1 MSEEWLSVADIR
13 AAQARSSEEGLPDN
27 HVVTIVERTLTVDIP
42 ELIQNNIKTDTVTL
56 ELDSEWDGI
65 SPVIIFECSDADY
78 QVQYEGAATHIPQ
91 AVMKN
96 TGSVG
101 CSVCGY
107 DDTGE
112 VRLVTKAA
120 PSTFSVVASGSF
132 IGEISEDDVSLLG
145 QILAAADAANAAA
158 NKVENASFTATA
170 TTLEPGE
177 SATAQITG
185 DDLKMTVAF
194 GIPKGE
200 TGEPGVAAT
209 IAVGTVTTGEPGT
222 DAAVSNSG
230 TAQAAV
236 LDFTIPKGD
245 APVRGV
251 DYWTAEDVEQVV
263 ADAKAQ
269 AVAELAEIGNV
280 PKRTVSDLVAHGED
294 AYAQKPIEV
303 RVKGKTRQNLWVNPS
318 WTQDGITVTSN
329 DDGSI
334 TVEGT
339 ATQRVTINT
348 KSYALRA
355 GSSYTA
361 SSDKKMSDS
370 WHAGQAGLGAG
381 FCVLYRS
388 SANVSRGQTLFGYGD
403 ELTKSFV
410 VPSDAARVEF
420 YVIVEEGF
428 NVSGT
433 YRVMLNEGSEAEPW
447 CPPGL
452 NSVDELSLVTAGKNL
467 WQSPA
472 TQTNNGITFTQ
483 NDDGSFTL
491 EGSLSAA
498 SPSGMLFGNSTVAAP
513 PPGSQVTLSVDSA
526 LSENYV
532 RVILQFVNSGGDVL
546 GGNNYVGF
554 GDTLSKTMIVPS
566 GVDHIS
572 LGVYVIS
579 SAPAGTAVS
588 GTYHPQLELGSTATA
603 YEPPN
608 VTTTPLP
615 EVELRSLPNGTCDEL
630 VIGADGTC
638 EVERNTGIWTFT
650 GSENWARDPAIGGI
664 EIPYF
669 GCTFS
674 GTSENVPRINWG
686 GCNDRL
692 PVENPYTYSGDCF
705 YIFANGSGYIARI
718 RKSGCNDV
726 ASIKEWLASN
736 NVHAVY
742 GAVDT
747 TEPQTSVT
755 LPVLPAPTFNQ
766 YHDGD
771 IPSDTSV
778 NYARDINIVLS
789 NLEAVQTAL
798 LGGEE

>member
-13 AAQARSSEEGLPDN
+13 AAQAQSSEEGLPDN

-158 NKVENASFTATA
+158 NKVENASFAATA

-251 DYWTAEDVEQVV
+251 DYWTAEDVEAVV
-263 ADAKAQ
+263 EDAKAQ

-280 PKRTVSDLVAHGED
+280 PKKTVTDLVAHGED

-303 RVKGKTRQNLWVNPS
+303 RVKGKTRQNLWANPS
-318 WTQDGITVTSN
+318 GTQNGIAVTSN

-339 ATQRVTINT
+339 ATQRATFGF

-355 GSSYTA
+355 GSSYTV

-370 WHAGQAGLGAG
+370 WTVGQVGMGAG
-381 FCVLYRS
+381 FGIIYKNS
-388 SANVSRGQTLFGYGD
+388 SDVTTGQTLFGYGN
-403 ELTKSFV
+403 ELTKSFAAS
-410 VPSDAARVEF
+410 SDAAYVEF
-420 YVIVEEGF
+420 YVIVEEGVTVNASF
-428 NVSGT
+428 
-433 YRVMLNEGSEAEPW
+433 RVMLVEGTEVPD
-447 CPPGL
+447 CFTPPASIT
-452 NSVDELSLVTAGKNL
+452 SVQAGNLVMAGKNL
-467 WQSPA
+467 
-472 TQTNNGITFTQ
+472 
-483 NDDGSFTL
+483 L
-491 EGSLSAA
+491 A
-498 SPSGMLFGNSTVAAP
+498 SNFGHLA
-513 PPGSQVTLSVDSA
+513 
-526 LSENYV
+526 Y
-532 RVILQFVNSGGDVL
+532 R
-546 GGNNYVGF
+546 
-554 GDTLSKTMIVPS
+554 
-566 GVDHIS
+566 
-572 LGVYVIS
+572 
-579 SAPAGTAVS
+579 S
-588 GTYHPQLELGSTATA
+588 GTYAQADMPAPSSLSGRKVAVSVYVNGEDVTEEPNWALYIGASIDAITATSALTLLPTKKNGTVGNILDDTIIRFYVNNVFWPTDCEIAVQLELGSTATA

-608 VTTTPLP
+608 VTQTPLP
-615 EVELRSLPNGTCDEL
+615 EVELRSLPSGTCDEL
-630 VIGADGTC
+630 VIHADGTC

-650 GSENWARDPAIGGI
+650 GSENWAQDPAIGGI

-747 TEPQTSVT
+747 TEPQSSVT
-755 LPVLPAPTFNQ
+755 LPVLPAPTFNA
-766 YHDGD
+766 YSDAD

>member
-158 NKVENASFTATA
+158 NKVENASFAATA

-280 PKRTVSDLVAHGED
+280 PKKTVTGKMAHADD
-294 AYAQKPIEV
+294 AYAAKPLWLTV
-303 RVKGKTRQNLWVNPS
+303 YGNTRQNLWANPS
-318 WTQDGITVTSN
+318 GTQNGITVTSN

-334 TVEGT
+334 TLSGT
-339 ATQRVTINT
+339 ASAGATFSSEKLYVLRPGSTYTLSIDKLVTGFVDDCGIAIHYYDIDDT
-348 KSYALRA
+348 LL
-355 GSSYTA
+355 GSSAIGRT
-361 SSDKKMSDS
+361 
-370 WHAGQAGLGAG
+370 
-381 FCVLYRS
+381 
-388 SANVSRGQTLFGYGD
+388 
-403 ELTKSFV
+403 LTKATFEA
-410 VPSDAARVEF
+410 PSNAAYAICRINFSTDAT
-420 YVIVEEGF
+420 
-428 NVSGT
+428 VSGT
-433 YRVMLNEGSEAEPW
+433 YRVMLNEGGEAEPW

-452 NSVDELSLVTAGKNL
+452 NGVDELSVVCAGKNL
-467 WQSPA
+467 YKPF
-472 TQTNNGITFTQ
+472 TNGKVTA
-483 NDDGSFTL
+483 NDDGSMTVFASAESWASGTL
-491 EGSLSAA
+491 NPINLPAG
-498 SPSGMLFGNSTVAAP
+498 T
-513 PPGSQVTLSVDSA
+513 QVTLSSDNV
-526 LSENYV
+526 
-532 RVILQFVNSGGDVL
+532 F
-546 GGNNYVGF
+546 GGNVGF
-554 GDTLSKTMIVPS
+554 GAFFYASDKSYTEAALYNLSSRTIKLSEDCVAYQCWFNGAT
-566 GVDHIS
+566 G
-572 LGVYVIS
+572 
-579 SAPAGTAVS
+579 SAVTCRMMM
-588 GTYHPQLELGSTATA
+588 EIGSTATSF
-603 YEPPN
+603 EPYQGS
-608 VTTTPLP
+608 TTPIDLDGHA
-615 EVELRSLPNGTCDEL
+615 LNSLPDGTRDEL
-630 VIGADGTC
+630 TIDATGAVTLTQRVGVKVLPGDAASWKQDTSGAGLRYSTSISPDAVHNYVPGT
-638 EVERNTGIWTFT
+638 VKSDALPPRGFSVDPY
-650 GSENWARDPAIGGI
+650 GSTHIMVAWDNA
-664 EIPYF
+664 Y
-669 GCTFS
+669 
-674 GTSENVPRINWG
+674 
-686 GCNDRL
+686 
-692 PVENPYTYSGDCF
+692 
-705 YIFANGSGYIARI
+705 
-718 RKSGCNDV
+718 
-726 ASIKEWLASN
+726 ASIGSDETAQTIAS
-736 NVHAVY
+736 VCGGKTLLY
-742 GAVDT
+742 PLDD
-747 TEPQTSVT
+747 PQMTPLSAVT
-755 LPVLPAPTFNQ
+755 LPTLPAPTFNA
-766 YHDGD
+766 YSDAD

>member
-303 RVKGKTRQNLWVNPS
+303 RVKGRTVKNLWLAINGTRNGVTIS
-318 WTQDGITVTSN
+318 TDETGLITITGTPTGPVIIYTEPMQTIKPNTSYSYALTKIISN
-329 DDGSI
+329 DMNDASFALNGGGSNNRHFGIDTNGTFVSPNIGNDAVFRCQFYIGSI
-334 TVEGT
+334 SSLIGQPFNWSGRVMLVEGT
-339 ATQRVTINT
+339 EVPDCFTPP
-348 KSYALRA
+348 
-355 GSSYTA
+355 A
-361 SSDKKMSDS
+361 SITS
-370 WHAGQAGLGAG
+370 
-381 FCVLYRS
+381 V
-388 SANVSRGQTLFGYGD
+388 QTG
-403 ELTKSFV
+403 
-410 VPSDAARVEF
+410 
-420 YVIVEEGF
+420 
-428 NVSGT
+428 N
-433 YRVMLNEGSEAEPW
+433 
-447 CPPGL
+447 
-452 NSVDELSLVTAGKNL
+452 LVTAGKNL
-467 WQSPA
+467 LGSS
-472 TQTNNGITFTQ
+472 TF
-483 NDDGSFTL
+483 
-491 EGSLSAA
+491 
-498 SPSGMLFGNSTVAAP
+498 
-513 PPGSQVTLSVDSA
+513 
-526 LSENYV
+526 
-532 RVILQFVNSGGDVL
+532 SGGAP
-546 GGNNYVGF
+546 GEGF
-554 GDTLSKTMIVPS
+554 LNF
-566 GVDHIS
+566 S
-572 LGVYVIS
+572 L
-579 SAPAGTAVS
+579 PAGTYTLSCYNAEDWWTDSSNGSVWYIHDS
-588 GTYHPQLELGSTATA
+588 NLNFIMPVNMDSPSVGSRSHGVFTLLYSSDFTLHTYKAGINEMATNLQLELGSTATA

-615 EVELRSLPNGTCDEL
+615 EVELRGLPNGTCDEL
-630 VIGADGTC
+630 VIKADGTC

-650 GSENWARDPAIGGI
+650 GSENWAQDPAIGGI

-747 TEPQTSVT
+747 TEPQSSVT
-755 LPVLPAPTFNQ
+755 LPVLPAPTFNA
-766 YHDGD
+766 YSDAD

-778 NYARDINIVLS
+778 NYARDINIALS

>member
-13 AAQARSSEEGLPDN
+13 AAQTQSSEEGLPDN

-56 ELDSEWDGI
+56 ELDAEWDGI

-96 TGSVG
+96 TGSIG
-101 CSVCGY
+101 LSVCGY

-112 VRLVTKAA
+112 IRLVTKAA
-120 PSTFSVVASGSF
+120 PSTFTVVASGSF

-158 NKVENASFTATA
+158 NKVENASFAATA

-251 DYWTAEDVEQVV
+251 DYWTAEDVEAVV
-263 ADAKAQ
+263 EDAKAQ

-280 PKRTVSDLVAHGED
+280 PKRTVTDLVAHGED

-303 RVKGKTRQNLWVNPS
+303 RIKGKTRQNLWVNPS
-318 WTQDGITVTSN
+318 GTQNGITVTSN
-329 DDGSI
+329 DNGSI
-334 TVEGT
+334 TLSGT
-339 ATQRVTINT
+339 ASAGATFFSEKLYV
-348 KSYALRA
+348 LRPDSTYTMSIDKPVA
-355 GSSYTA
+355 GFVDGCGIAIHYYDIDDTLLGSSAIGRT
-361 SSDKKMSDS
+361 
-370 WHAGQAGLGAG
+370 
-381 FCVLYRS
+381 
-388 SANVSRGQTLFGYGD
+388 
-403 ELTKSFV
+403 LTKATYEA
-410 VPSDAARVEF
+410 PSNAAYAICRINFSTDAT
-420 YVIVEEGF
+420 
-428 NVSGT
+428 VSGT
-433 YRVMLNEGSEAEPW
+433 YRVMLNEGSTAQPW

-452 NSVDELSLVTAGKNL
+452 SSVDELSVVTAGKNL
-467 WQSPA
+467 ADIHGYVKQSSDYYSADDNGRITVKA
-472 TQTNNGITFTQ
+472 TDIRTWSTVPLICTLPPGDYVANMSDNDGITYQ
-483 NDDGSFTL
+483 LSIND
-491 EGSLSAA
+491 
-498 SPSGMLFGNSTVAAP
+498 
-513 PPGSQVTLSVDSA
+513 
-526 LSENYV
+526 
-532 RVILQFVNSGGDVL
+532 VNKPNTTTATTFHLD
-546 GGNNYVGF
+546 
-554 GDTLSKTMIVPS
+554 VPS
-566 GVDHIS
+566 AIKVKFYNTG
-572 LGVYVIS
+572 
-579 SAPAGTAVS
+579 SANFS
-588 GTYHPQLELGSTATA
+588 IELGSTATA

-615 EVELRSLPNGTCDEL
+615 EVELRSLPNGMCDEL

-638 EVERNTGIWTFT
+638 RVERNLGQKTIDAEHPISVTSF
-650 GSENWARDPAIGGI
+650 RPA
-664 EIPYF
+664 
-669 GCTFS
+669 S
-674 GTSENVPRINWG
+674 GTDLPYASLNNMFTPFDSLSHDITQTIISTSWPSIVTLKSRNVYRMWNSTIFVDERFTDAETAESIINEAG
-686 GCNDRL
+686 G
-692 PVENPYTYSGDCF
+692 TF
-705 YIFANGSGYIARI
+705 
-718 RKSGCNDV
+718 V
-726 ASIKEWLASN
+726 AQIPLS
-736 NVHAVY
+736 
-742 GAVDT
+742 
-747 TEPQTSVT
+747 TEPQSPVT
-755 LPVLPAPTFNQ
+755 LPQLPAPTFNQ

-771 IPSDTSV
+771 VPSDTSTT
-778 NYARDINIVLS
+778 YARDINIVLS

>member
-78 QVQYEGAATHIPQ
+78 QVQYEGVATHIPQ

-158 NKVENASFTATA
+158 NKVENASFAATA

-280 PKRTVSDLVAHGED
+280 PKKIVTDLVAHGED

-303 RVKGKTRQNLWVNPS
+303 RVKGKTRRNLWVNPS
-318 WTQDGITVTSN
+318 GTQNGITVTSN
-329 DDGSI
+329 DNGSI
-334 TVEGT
+334 TLSGT
-339 ATQRVTINT
+339 ASAGATFSSEKLYVLRPGSTYTLSIDKQVTGFVDGCGIAIHYYDIDDT
-348 KSYALRA
+348 LL
-355 GSSYTA
+355 GSFAIGRT
-361 SSDKKMSDS
+361 
-370 WHAGQAGLGAG
+370 
-381 FCVLYRS
+381 
-388 SANVSRGQTLFGYGD
+388 
-403 ELTKSFV
+403 LTKATYEA
-410 VPSDAARVEF
+410 PSNAAYAICRINFSTDAT
-420 YVIVEEGF
+420 
-428 NVSGT
+428 VSGT

-452 NSVDELSLVTAGKNL
+452 NGVDELSIVTAGKNL
-467 WQSPA
+467 IGSASYHGRAVAGVTA
-472 TQTNNGITFTQ
+472 TSG
-483 NDDGSFTL
+483 DDGS
-491 EGSLSAA
+491 
-498 SPSGMLFGNSTVAAP
+498 
-513 PPGSQVTLSVDSA
+513 VT
-526 LSENYV
+526 
-532 RVILQFVNSGGDVL
+532 
-546 GGNNYVGF
+546 
-554 GDTLSKTMIVPS
+554 
-566 GVDHIS
+566 
-572 LGVYVIS
+572 
-579 SAPAGTAVS
+579 VS
-588 GTYHPQLELGSTATA
+588 GTLSGNQAVSLGNLPIENPLPPGTYTVSDGCENGLVYVQINDGVGGSICDSINKRTGKLGSAADAPYWFVGVKPGFSGTATVYPQLELGSTATA

-615 EVELRSLPNGTCDEL
+615 EVELRGLPNGTCDEL
-630 VIGADGTC
+630 VIKADGTC

-650 GSENWARDPAIGGI
+650 GSENWVQDSAIGGI

-718 RKSGCNDV
+718 RKSGCDDV

-747 TEPQTSVT
+747 TEPQSPVT
-755 LPVLPAPTFNQ
+755 LPQLPAPTFNQ

-771 IPSDTSV
+771 VPSDTSTT
-778 NYARDINIVLS
+778 YARDINIVLS